1 VPVVLVG
8 ADCAVLG
15 AAGVSEKGQ
24 SAYCARL
31 PSTGDT
37 LWSLVPGTEVPA
49 PTVTADPT
57 DVEYPAGIEQQ
68 VDVCVQQTGQTRV
81 QCREDVRQGN
91 LSGPA

>member
-1 VPVVLVG
+1 
-8 ADCAVLG
+8 VLG

-31 PSTGDT
+31 PSTGDI

-68 VDVCVQQTGQTRV
+68 VDVCVQQTGRTRV